1 MMDCLLWVGGIAL
14 GLWLTVKVL
23 LSRPVTMVLH
33 WLLSWLTIWNYSKYP
48 FSEDE
53 LQRYAHV
60 LKGAV
65 PGQPFD
71 GYGVSIRK
79 VGIARGHVLAAT
91 IRTRLTE
98 KGGYYYESETRI
110 GDVRATLWT
119 ECTHGWFGR
128 FGLPHVA
135 RRGWRASRARSYE
148 PKVGAELIIIYDQ
161 LGFGHIALQPGAVG
175 AGRAFAATAN

>member
-1 MMDCLLWVGGIAL
+1 MDCVLWVGGIAL
-14 GLWLTVKVL
+14 GLWLTSAIM
-23 LSRPVTMVLH
+23 LSRPMTM
-33 WLLSWLTIWNYSKYP
+33 LLQRLWSWLSIWNYSKDP
-48 FSEDE
+48 FTPDE

-65 PGQPFD
+65 EGQPFE

-91 IRTRLTE
+91 TRTRLME

-119 ECTHGWFGR
+119 ECTHGWFGAWWV
-128 FGLPHVA
+128 PHVA
-135 RRGWRASRARSYE
+135 RRGAKASRTRAYE
-148 PKVGAELIIIYDQ
+148 PKVGAELVIIYDR
-161 LGFGHIALQPGAVG
+161 LGFGHIAVQPETVG
-175 AGRAFAATAN
+175 RGRGFAATAN